1 MSPLNNEHGA
11 RQQQQSLLCAA
22 NATTS
27 TLGTDSDSNGS
38 SSRFVF
44 FWLD

>member
-27 TLGTDSDSNGS
+27 TLGTDSNGS